1 MSEEPRWRCAV
12 GPLLGQRATAA
23 SSDRGTSAVSASPRP
38 LVAGLDE
45 MALEAREAEN
55 PRRPSFW
62 AGEASAGLAVPSWVF
77 TKEASAVNGFYT
89 RTRPEPNCS
98 VSKPTPIF
106 VTLCYFVL
114 HVGILLRCAL
124 ARAREIVAEQYVV
137 LSAHQGRRMMT
148 HHCVL

>member
-1 MSEEPRWRCAV
+1 MSGGPSSASVEVSEEPRWRCAV

-89 RTRPEPNCS
+89 
-98 VSKPTPIF
+98 PTPIF